1 MLQKKLGIL
10 GEYMVMLTT
19 PRLLVR
25 YTRHSVYSL
34 RPGSWRTSIGLG
46 SMAQC
51 SAHILICLT
60 QAHTLRLQ
68 SCRCAVPLLVIQLF
82 ISRCSIIIQN
92 FLGPFYMRYNFRTG
106 VRCYMLRCVM
116 SDAITRLWR
125 LVKLSLNLLHW
136 WIATP
141 HGYTF
146 I

>member
-1 MLQKKLGIL
+1 MRQKKLGIC
-10 GEYMVMLTT
+10 GENMVMLTT

-25 YTRHSVYSL
+25 YTRHLVYSL
-34 RPGSWRTSIGLG
+34 RPGSWRTSIGFG
-46 SMAQC
+46 SMARC
-51 SAHILICLT
+51 SAHILMCIA
-60 QAHTLRLQ
+60 QAHKLRLK

-92 FLGPFYMRYNFRTG
+92 FLGPFYMRYNFQTW

-125 LVKLSLNLLHW
+125 LVKLPLKLWHG
-136 WIATP
+136 WIVTP
-141 HGYTF
+141 HYYTF